1 MMDAIPW
8 SVISSAGPASIGW
21 GLVAYFV
28 HLLFS
33 GKLIPLSIYQDQ
45 RDAVAAWR
53 KAYEEERAAKLGAL
67 APMASALA
75 TLPPRE

>member
-8 SVISSAGPASIGW
+8 SMLSSAGPASIGW

-28 HLLFS
+28 HLLFA

-45 RDAVAAWR
+45 RDAVIAWR
-53 KAYEEERAAKLGAL
+53 KAFEAEREAKLDAI